1 MLWGAALAAALA
13 AAAIAA
19 FVLLGPISGD
29 GGSEASE
36 AAPLAF
42 AAVRDYDPQGADQS
56 ERPDLVTAAYDRD
69 PETAWYTENYE
80 VTPEFGGLKDGVGL
94 VMRLA
99 APAVATEMVVSSPT
113 PGAHFQVLGPDRGGE
128 REVLAEGDFTGA
140 RQAVPL
146 ARTAPAEAYVLW
158 ITKLVPDGQGRYWAG
173 VGEVQLRGVP
183 NST

>member
-1 MLWGAALAAALA
+1 QAA
-13 AAAIAA
+13 
-19 FVLLGPISGD
+19 
-29 GGSEASE
+29 E
-36 AAPLAF
+36 AAPLPF

-56 ERPDLVTAAYDRD
+56 ERSDLVTAAYDGD

-99 APAVATEMVVSSPT
+99 APAVATELVVSSPT
-113 PGAHFQVLGPDRGGE
+113 PGARFQVLGPDRGGE
-128 REVLAEGDFTGA
+128 REVLAEGELRGG
-140 RQAVPL
+140 RQVVPL
-146 ARTAPAEAYVLW
+146 AEARPAQAYVFW
-158 ITKLVPDGQGRYWAG
+158 ITMLVPDGQGRYWAG